1 MSDVKQLPP
10 LVMKSISDGSNPNTS
25 VEFMNPPNQLETVNF
40 TFHMIDVIKQKDGNF
55 KDILSFMRNG
65 TLMIENC
72 RYLINCCLSNIDKNK
87 KIFFDKAIYL
97 IPQ

>member
-10 LVMKSISDGSNPNTS
+10 SVMKSISNDSNLNTS
-25 VEFMNPPNQLETVNF
+25 VKFMNPPNQLETVNF
-40 TFHMIDVIKQKDGNF
+40 TFHMIDVVKQKDGNF
-55 KDILSFMRNG
+55 KGING

-72 RYLINCCLSNIDKNK
+72 RYLFNCCLSNIDKNK
-87 KIFFDKAIYL
+87 NNFFDNTIHL